1 MSFNGY
7 VVNYQATG
15 LVLDLK
21 NGAVTPPAGTTEVD
35 VIIQTDSK
43 DPPTLNQQWR
53 LIPVSA
59 GNNLYTI
66 QNVQTSTYAVVNGDC
81 VSGANVI
88 GSSVSMPWELV
99 PVGSG
104 VSGNRAYIIKAPY
117 SPFAWNPTSTQALT
131 NVALAAYDGTVAQQW
146 SFTAID

>member
-43 DPPTLNQQWR
+43 DPPTLNQQ
-53 LIPVSA
+53 VGAS
-59 GNNLYTI
+59 TI
-66 QNVQTSTYAVVNGDC
+66 
-81 VSGANVI
+81 
-88 GSSVSMPWELV
+88 
-99 PVGSG
+99 
-104 VSGNRAYIIKAPY
+104 
-117 SPFAWNPTSTQALT
+117 
-131 NVALAAYDGTVAQQW
+131 
-146 SFTAID
+146 

>member
-7 VVNYQATG
+7 IVTYQDKG
-15 LVLDLK
+15 LILDLSH
-21 NGAVTPPAGTTEVD
+21 GSPAPGTAA
-35 VIIQTDSK
+35 IIQTPN
-43 DPPTLNQQWR
+43 PPTLNQQWR

-81 VSGANVI
+81 VSGANVVCNP
-88 GSSVSMPWELV
+88 VSMPWELV

-104 VSGNRAYIIKAPY
+104 VSGNRAYIIKAPS
-117 SPFAWNPTSTQALT
+117 SPFAWNPTSDQALT
-131 NVALAAYDGTVAQQW
+131 NVTLAAYNGTVAQQW
-146 SFTAID
+146 SFTAVN